1 MSRDRRRIARIW
13 RGRTPAS
20 RAAEYLDFLER
31 KGLSGY
37 RATPGNRGV
46 QVLLRTEGDV
56 AEFLLI
62 TWWDDYDAIRGFAGP
77 DPERAVYYPEDDDFR
92 LEKEPNVTH
101 YEVVE

>member
-77 DPERAVYYPEDDDFR
+77 DPERAVYYPEDDDFL